1 MVGTGVEALD
11 ERVARRLLLE
21 ELARSKTPG
30 ASLYRSGGDGVA
42 SIAVGYSSLEEQTPA
57 SPGSVYGIASITK
70 VFTAVAVMK
79 LVEEG
84 RLSLDDPVE
93 KYLPITLRVR
103 GKPVT
108 VEHLLSHTSGIPALG
123 YAEAVVST
131 VYMGAP
137 VHPVTRADVLGLLE
151 EAAEKWA
158 VAEPGERFLY
168 LNEGYVALGLL
179 IERVSGVSYEEYVTS
194 NIARPLGM
202 RYIFFSPRDAAGSGL
217 LAQPYTFTS
226 GRLQRLAPFALAWSD
241 GGIYASAPDTAKL
254 MEALAGRS
262 DVEII
267 SRSSVKEMMKPRA
280 LLDYQLYGDDSY
292 GLGLTLY
299 PSFPGGV
306 LAGHSGGLP
315 GYHSFAGFTST
326 GSVAALLANGDL
338 PARDIVMA
346 LLASPGDP
354 SSFETIRLSRLLD
367 SMEGIYTGFH
377 GMVKICLQRI
387 GDSFIAESIEP
398 RGLLREALH
407 LERVDWL
414 SDGARLT
421 LKGRRGART
430 VTVEAVATA
439 SSVEMILGRYRLVRT
454 APCS

>member
-1 MVGTGVEALD
+1 MDTS
-11 ERVARRLLLE
+11 VARRFLVE
-21 ELARSKTPG
+21 ELSRSHTPG
-30 ASLYRSGGDGVA
+30 ASLYLSGSQEGPV
-42 SIAVGYSSLEEQTPA
+42 SIGVGYSSLEEQVPA

-84 RLSLDDPVE
+84 RLSLDDPAE
-93 KYLPITLRVR
+93 KYLPITLRVH

-108 VEHLLSHTSGIPALG
+108 IEHLLSHTSGIPALG

-137 VHPVTRADVLGLLE
+137 VHPFTRADVLGLLE
-151 EAAEKWA
+151 EAAERWA

-168 LNEGYVALGLL
+168 LNEGYVALGM
-179 IERVSGVSYEEYVTS
+179 IVERVSGVSYEEYVTS

-202 RYIFFSPRDAAGSGL
+202 RYLFFSPRDAAGSGL
-217 LAQPYTFTS
+217 LAQPYTFAD

-280 LLDYQLYGDDSY
+280 PLDYQLYGDDGY
-292 GLGLTLY
+292 GLGLTIY
-299 PSFPGGV
+299 QGFPRGV

-315 GYHSFAGFTST
+315 GYHSFAGFTSA
-326 GSVAALLANGDL
+326 GSVGALLANGDL

-346 LLASPGDP
+346 LLASPSNPAG
-354 SSFETIRLSRLLD
+354 FETVRLSRLLD
-367 SMEGIYTGFH
+367 GMEGLYSGFH
-377 GMVKICLQRI
+377 GTVKVCLRRI
-387 GDSFIAESIEP
+387 GDSFIAEAVEP
-398 RGLLREALH
+398 RGLLKEVLTV
-407 LERVDWL
+407 ESVDWL
-414 SDGARLT
+414 GDGARLV
-421 LKGRRGART
+421 LKGARGGRR
-430 VTVEAVATA
+430 VNVEASVNA
-439 SSVEMILGRYRLVRT
+439 SGVEMILGRYRLVRV
-454 APCS
+454 APCP